1 MDKILDSNKIDH
13 IGIVVPNIKQS
24 IKHYENI
31 FGVTSSAIVV
41 SEAQKVKIS
50 FIEFSNIKIELIQ
63 PLDQTSPIN
72 NFLNKNPNGGLHHLG
87 IEVNDI
93 NKNYKIAQELNL
105 EPIDEP
111 SKGYHGKLLF
121 FLHPK
126 KMMNTLIELLSKN

>member
-1 MDKILDSNKIDH
+1 MDKTLDSNKIDH

-24 IKHYENI
+24 IEHYENI
-31 FGVTSSAIVV
+31 FGVKSSAIII

-50 FIEFSNIKIELIQ
+50 FIEFSNIKLELIQ

-87 IEVNDI
+87 IEVNNI

-105 EPIDEP
+105 EPINEP

-121 FLHPK
+121 FLNPK

>member
-1 MDKILDSNKIDH
+1 MDKILDTNKIDH

-87 IEVNDI
+87 IEVNNI

-105 EPIDEP
+105 EPIDKP

>member
-1 MDKILDSNKIDH
+1 MDKILDTNKIDH

-63 PLDQTSPIN
+63 PLDLTSPIN

-105 EPIDEP
+105 EPIDKP

>member
-13 IGIVVPNIKQS
+13 IGIVVPNIKHS

-105 EPIDEP
+105 EPIDKP

>member
-1 MDKILDSNKIDH
+1 MDKILDTNKIDH

-63 PLDQTSPIN
+63 PLDLTSPIN

-105 EPIDEP
+105 EPIDKP

-126 KMMNTLIELLSKN
+126 KMMNTLIELLAKN

>member
-63 PLDQTSPIN
+63 PLDLTSPIN

-105 EPIDEP
+105 EPIDKP

>member
-1 MDKILDSNKIDH
+1 MSKILDSNKIDH
-13 IGIVVPNIKQS
+13 IGIVVTNLKKS
-24 IKHYENI
+24 IEHYENV
-31 FGVTSSAIVV
+31 FGVKSSASKI

-50 FIEFSNIKIELIQ
+50 FIEFSKIKLELIQ
-63 PLDQTSPIN
+63 PLDKTSPIN

-87 IEVNDI
+87 IEVHDI

-105 EPIDEP
+105 EPINEP

-126 KMMNTLIELLSKN
+126 KMMNTLIELLSKK

>member
-1 MDKILDSNKIDH
+1 
-13 IGIVVPNIKQS
+13 VPNIKQS

-41 SEAQKVKIS
+41 SEALKVKIS

-93 NKNYKIAQELNL
+93 NKNYKVAQELNL

>member
-41 SEAQKVKIS
+41 SEVQKVKIS

-105 EPIDEP
+105 EPIDKP